1 MTVTFS
7 IITPVY
13 EPPPDVLEATI
24 ESVLAQRYPHWE
36 LCLVDDASP
45 SPDAWRILQ
54 RYAASDPRIRIARRG
69 ENGGISRTSNDAL
82 ALATGE
88 FVAFLDHDDLLVT
101 DALHLVHQAFAAR
114 GPVDFAYS
122 DEAKLLPDG
131 RLWMPFY
138 KPDWS
143 PERMRSQMYTCHL
156 SVMRRSLVSEVGG
169 FRPDFDGSQD
179 YDLVLRVTER
189 TGRILHLPQVL
200 YLWRTLPGSA
210 AGDVGAKPYAL
221 EAGRRAIQ
229 EHCDRVGI
237 DGVVEEL
244 PLAGC
249 YRVRRRLHDEPLV
262 SIVIPTAGASAPVHG
277 VPRVQ
282 VLHAVASLLERST
295 YDNLEL
301 VVVADR
307 NTPDAV
313 VATLERLAGHRLR
326 LVWFDGPFNF
336 SAKCNAGVDASS
348 GDIVVLLNDDVEVI
362 TPDWIEVLA
371 ALVQEPDCGLAG
383 CKLLFADG
391 TLQHGGHVYGG
402 GYMSHAYVS
411 YPGDELGMAN
421 MLEIERECAGVTAAC
436 AALRRDVWERVGG
449 MCEQLPGN
457 FNDVDL
463 SLKVG
468 HLGLRV
474 VWTPHALLF
483 HFESMTRAH
492 EVSNAEIEFVLRR
505 WSHVLEHD
513 PYSNPNLDP
522 GRGDWVVRTPPEV
535 WVQGVDAFGP
545 PG

>member
-1 MTVTFS
+1 VAVTFS

-13 EPPPDVLEATI
+13 EPPGDVLRATI

-45 SPDAWRILQ
+45 SLDAWRILQ
-54 RYAASDPRIRIARRG
+54 HYAASDPRIRIARRA

-88 FVAFLDHDDLLVT
+88 FVAFLDHDDVLVK
-101 DALHLVHQAFAAR
+101 DALHLLHQAFAEH

-122 DEAKLLPDG
+122 DEAKLWPDG

-143 PERMRSQMYTCHL
+143 PERMRSQMYTGHL

-189 TGRILHLPQVL
+189 TDRILHLPQVL

-210 AGDVGAKPYAL
+210 SGEVDAKPYAL
-221 EAGRRAIQ
+221 EAGRRAVQ

-237 DGVVEEL
+237 DGIVEAL
-244 PLAGC
+244 PQVGC
-249 YRVRRRLHDEPLV
+249 HRVRRRLRDAPLV
-262 SIVIPTAGASAPVHG
+262 SIVIPTAGATSPVHG
-277 VPRVQ
+277 MPRVH
-282 VLHAVASLLERST
+282 VLHAVASVLERST
-295 YDNLEL
+295 YVNVEL

-313 VATLERLAGHRLR
+313 VAKLKHLAGPRLR

-336 SAKCNAGVDASS
+336 SAKCNAGVAASS
-348 GDIVVLLNDDVEVI
+348 GDLVILLNDDVEVI

-371 ALVQEPDCGLAG
+371 ALAQEPDCGLVG
-383 CKLLFADG
+383 CKLFFADG

-402 GYMSHAYVS
+402 GNMSHAYVS
-411 YPGDELGMAN
+411 YPGDEPGDAN
-421 MLEIERECAGVTAAC
+421 VLMIERECAGVTAAC

-449 MCEQLPGN
+449 MCEQLPAN

-463 SLKVG
+463 SLKVR
-468 HLGLRV
+468 HVGLRV
-474 VWTPHALLF
+474 VWTPHARLF
-483 HFESMTRAH
+483 HFESMTRAR
-492 EVSNAEIEFVLRR
+492 EVSNAETEFVRRR
-505 WSHVLEHD
+505 WSSVLEHD
-513 PYSNPNLDP
+513 PYFNPNLDP
-522 GRGDWVVRTPPEV
+522 SRNDWVVRTPPER
-535 WVQGVDAFGP
+535 WVHGA
-545 PG
+545 